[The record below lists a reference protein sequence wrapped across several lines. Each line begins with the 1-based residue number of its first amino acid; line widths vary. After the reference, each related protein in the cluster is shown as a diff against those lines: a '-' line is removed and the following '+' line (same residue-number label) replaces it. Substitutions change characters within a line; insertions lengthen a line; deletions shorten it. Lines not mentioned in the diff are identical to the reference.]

1 MRGHFANGDAFIAF
15 LGMDLR
21 AKDSGKKNSPRHL
34 SKKGDTELRRLAH
47 NAAMAACRSATWKPY
62 YESYLVRGLAKT
74 QALVILARKLCRV
87 AFALMKNQ
95 SEYQPNLR
103 LQGSPAT

>member
-1 MRGHFANGDAFIAF
+1 AFIAF

-21 AKDSGKKNSPRHL
+21 AKDSGKKNGPRHL

-47 NAAMAACRSATWKPY
+47 NAAMAACRSPVWKPY
-62 YESYLVRGLAKT
+62 YESYLARGLAKT

>member
-1 MRGHFANGDAFIAF
+1 MSCPTPAVLLNHRQA
-15 LGMDLR
+15 
-21 AKDSGKKNSPRHL
+21 
-34 SKKGDTELRRLAH
+34 
-47 NAAMAACRSATWKPY
+47 SASAIWKPY
-62 YESYLVRGLAKT
+62 YETHLARGLAKT

>member
-1 MRGHFANGDAFIAF
+1 
-15 LGMDLR
+15 
-21 AKDSGKKNSPRHL
+21 
-34 SKKGDTELRRLAH
+34 RLAH
-47 NAAMAACRSATWKPY
+47 NAAMAACRSPAWRPY
-62 YESYLVRGLAKT
+62 YESYLARGLAKT

-103 LQGSPAT
+103 LQGFPAT

>member
-1 MRGHFANGDAFIAF
+1 
-15 LGMDLR
+15 
-21 AKDSGKKNSPRHL
+21 
-34 SKKGDTELRRLAH
+34 
-47 NAAMAACRSATWKPY
+47 
-62 YESYLVRGLAKT
+62 GLAKT

-103 LQGSPAT
+103 LQGLPAT